1 MNRASEIDL
10 KRFAAEVRTKRGK
23 QGLRA
28 TAVEIGDISAPT
40 LSRIEQGNVPDL
52 DSFIRICKWL
62 GRSPQSFTGEQ
73 SATAKESTPKQI
85 EAYLRADKI
94 LSEETVKAISTMVVL
109 AYDAVKKD
117 KM

>member
-1 MNRASEIDL
+1 MNKASEVDL

-28 TAVEIGDISAPT
+28 VAVEIGEISAPT

-62 GRSPQSFTGEQ
+62 GQSPESFTGENP
-73 SATAKESTPKQI
+73 SRSKESTPKQI
-85 EAYLRADKI
+85 EAYLRADRI
-94 LSEETVKAISTMVVL
+94 LPEETLKAISTMVEL
-109 AYDAVKKD
+109 AYDAVKKG
-117 KM
+117 KL

>member
-28 TAVEIGDISAPT
+28 TAVAIGDISAPT

-52 DSFIRICKWL
+52 DSFIRLCKWL
-62 GRSPQSFTGEQ
+62 GRPPHSFTGEP
-73 SATAKESTPKQI
+73 STTAKENTPKQI
-85 EAYLRADKI
+85 EAYLRADKT
-94 LSEETVKAISTMVVL
+94 LAEDTVKAIITMIDL
-109 AYDAVKKD
+109 AYDAAKKG